1 MTLRKTLIATAV
13 LVLSLPVIPAIA
25 HDDDDNQAGGVNR
38 FLHQYGVPHSHGYE
52 GDAHERY
59 HDRLSDQHER
69 AHDEGF
75 ESRAEHRAYHG
86 AVRDQHDDA
95 HDYQPRRQYRVYR
108 EY

>member
-1 MTLRKTLIATAV
+1 MTLRTILITAAV
-13 LVLSLPVIPAIA
+13 LVLSATVIPALA
-25 HDDDDNQAGGVNR
+25 HDDEDNQGGGVNR
-38 FLHQYGVPHSHGYE
+38 FLHQYGIPHSHGDE

-75 ESRAEHRAYHG
+75 ESRAEHRAYHRNL
-86 AVRDQHDDA
+86 RDQHDDA
-95 HDYQPRRQYRVYR
+95 HDYQAPRRFYR